1 MSEERG
7 TTPEDLFGSVGPQA
21 LRFLVSSVRSR
32 DDAAKIMEVG
42 TGTVSRWMAE
52 VSTDGKSYRTY
63 RSHRS
68 VWAGYPS
75 PLPAYDRVYERL
87 VGKTYLDF
95 LFRRSS
101 VEEALSGLRS
111 GGLSLLQ
118 AGTEEEVLAA
128 CRSMQIPSSSRR
140 RWLCTDWPTQ
150 WTALD
155 RLSTEVCGK
164 GWPEFVLSYEPGRAK
179 VELPA
184 PALAALSEPL
194 LRSLSRR

>member
-1 MSEERG
+1 MKEDRRP
-7 TTPEDLFGSVGPQA
+7 TPEDLFGSVGPQA

-32 DDAAKIMEVG
+32 DDAARIMGVG
-42 TGTVSRWMAE
+42 AGTVSRWVSE
-52 VSTDGKSYRTY
+52 VSTDSKSYRTY

-68 VWAGYPS
+68 IWAGYPS
-75 PLPAYDRVYERL
+75 PLPAYDRVYEKL

-95 LFRRSS
+95 LFGRSS
-101 VEEALSGLRS
+101 VPDVLSELRS

-118 AGTEEEVLAA
+118 AGTEEEVLTA
-128 CRSMQIPSSSRR
+128 CRSMQIPASSRR
-140 RWLCTDWPTQ
+140 RWICTDWPSQ

-155 RLSTEVCGK
+155 RLSTEVCGR
-164 GWPEFVLSYEPGRAK
+164 GWPEFVLSYEPERAR

-194 LRSLSRR
+194 LRSLARR